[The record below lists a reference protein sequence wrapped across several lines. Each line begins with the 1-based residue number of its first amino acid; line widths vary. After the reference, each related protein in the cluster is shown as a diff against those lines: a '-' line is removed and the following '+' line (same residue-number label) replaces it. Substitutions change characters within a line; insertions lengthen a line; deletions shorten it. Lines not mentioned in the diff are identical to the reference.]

1 MNPAIALFW
10 QRYGL
15 TTMLGAAALSLVGAM
30 GVETGWG
37 NAIRPP
43 LPKATGGPHSP
54 ETLATMPA
62 FQLPP
67 LDIGFK
73 ETADRPLFTPTRR
86 PAAVNLAAN
95 TPAMKKGQFK
105 LNGTSVSN
113 ELALAF
119 LFEMATGKTVRI
131 TKGKEINGMTLE
143 TVEAGR
149 IVLKQGEETEEL
161 TLRTAASP
169 PVPPKPA
176 TPTPVPGTVPAN
188 SGAPSNPQPVATVNV
203 GAVPRPL
210 NLPQSSLNPF
220 VPAPG
225 SSQLPG
231 FVMPS
236 AIAPP
241 PAGVTLPSEPGSPP
255 QRRRRF
261 QNVPP
266 GESP

>member
-1 MNPAIALFW
+1 MNPAITIFW

-15 TTMLGAAALSLVGAM
+15 TAMLGATALGLLGAM

-37 NAIRPP
+37 NAIRSP
-43 LPKATGGPHSP
+43 LPKANGGSHSP
-54 ETLATMPA
+54 ETLATLPA
-62 FQLPP
+62 FLLPP
-67 LDIGFK
+67 LDVGFK
-73 ETADRPLFTPTRR
+73 DTADRPLFTPTRR
-86 PAAVNLAAN
+86 PPAVNLAAN

-119 LFEMATGKTVRI
+119 LFETATGKTVRI

-169 PVPPKPA
+169 PAPPKPA
-176 TPTPVPGTVPAN
+176 TVAPAPGAVSAIP
-188 SGAPSNPQPVATVNV
+188 GAPTNPQPVASVNV
-203 GAVPRPL
+203 GAVPRPS
-210 NLPQSSLNPF
+210 NQPQSPLNPL

-241 PAGVTLPSEPGSPP
+241 PAGVTPQSEAGNAP

-261 QNVPP
+261 QNLPP